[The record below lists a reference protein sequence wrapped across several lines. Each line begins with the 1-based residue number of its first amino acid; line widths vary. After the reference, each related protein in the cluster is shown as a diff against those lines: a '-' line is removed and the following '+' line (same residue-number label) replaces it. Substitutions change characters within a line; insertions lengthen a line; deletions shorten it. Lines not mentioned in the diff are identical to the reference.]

1 MEVSGRGGGI
11 LRGGALI
18 GVLNGIGYLGQAFAL
33 KQGMSVS
40 TVAFICSL
48 AVVVVPIWD
57 SLYPDERKSQGS
69 MVMTFLPSVI
79 SALGV
84 YFLTGFEA
92 SSHEVDTLTAYM
104 AAFLQPLLFGT
115 AYWLQPKL
123 VQTCSEP
130 GHFLAFTGSSL
141 VAVTL
146 GCTAWVATA
155 SSAAGGVSDQLLKL
169 TDGVNYPHALFAI
182 LWTGLVTT
190 AGTSLLE
197 NFAVKQLSGAESTVI
212 YSSEPLWSTF
222 FGYVLL
228 HETVST
234 NTGIGAILILSA
246 IFLSTKA

>member
-1 MEVSGRGGGI
+1 MWRYRGEEEGI

-104 AAFLQPLLFGT
+104 AAFLQPLLF
-115 AYWLQPKL
+115 WN
-123 VQTCSEP
+123 
-130 GHFLAFTGSSL
+130 SL
-141 VAVTL
+141 
-146 GCTAWVATA
+146 
-155 SSAAGGVSDQLLKL
+155 
-169 TDGVNYPHALFAI
+169 
-182 LWTGLVTT
+182 LVTT
-190 AGTSLLE
+190 QARANLL
-197 NFAVKQLSGAESTVI
+197 
-212 YSSEPLWSTF
+212 
-222 FGYVLL
+222 
-228 HETVST
+228 
-234 NTGIGAILILSA
+234 
-246 IFLSTKA
+246 